1 MLTGKYCRNNEI
13 SPYYDD
19 DLITGTDYIDC
30 WVYIRGNE
38 TEEEHW
44 DRLKKERGWDKTDN
58 QSLIATFLI
67 INNQAK
73 LIFIQQKDFIPI
85 KFCMMILIS
94 S

>member
-1 MLTGKYCRNNEI
+1 MALVTNIIIPKNHPSKKKYQCSVCKDKRGMLTGKYCRNNEI

-44 DRLKKERGWDKTDN
+44 NRLKKERGW
-58 QSLIATFLI
+58 
-67 INNQAK
+67 
-73 LIFIQQKDFIPI
+73 
-85 KFCMMILIS
+85 
-94 S
+94 